1 MLRRQRA
8 IRIANR
14 TFWLSWWPISPDLL
28 QPWQSCT
35 SSKPLNLPFSIC
47 HLHVVS
53 WARGYDLFQQR
64 WAKAFEIAVGAIL
77 LMGVLRGELPQ
88 LWKWSDDEG
97 ETEKG
102 EQNKVTWAEAAQ
114 MDETPVV
121 GDYARKANP
130 VEGKPTTSTE
140 DQASPSVTT
149 SQDDEDWMNLE
160 NDKSENGK
168 SKKKKASKKKK

>member
-1 MLRRQRA
+1 
-8 IRIANR
+8 
-14 TFWLSWWPISPDLL
+14 
-28 QPWQSCT
+28 
-35 SSKPLNLPFSIC
+35 
-47 HLHVVS
+47 
-53 WARGYDLFQQR
+53 
-64 WAKAFEIAVGAIL
+64 
-77 LMGVLRGELPQ
+77 MGVLRGELTQ

-97 ETEKG
+97 ETEKA
-102 EQNKVTWAEAAQ
+102 EQNKVTWAEAAK

-130 VEGKPTTSTE
+130 VEGKPITSTE
-140 DQASPSVTT
+140 DQASPSVTA